1 MSGGNQMIEIVLLVL
16 GLVNLFLLLGLG
28 NEVLDIKDYLF
39 FKEVLDDEG
48 SLRDN

>member
-1 MSGGNQMIEIVLLVL
+1 MINIVLLIL

-39 FKEVLDDEG
+39 FKEVCDE
-48 SLRDN
+48 SDLRDNREL

>member
-1 MSGGNQMIEIVLLVL
+1 MINIVLLIL

-39 FKEVLDDEG
+39 FKEVLDDE
-48 SLRDN
+48 SDLRDD

>member
-1 MSGGNQMIEIVLLVL
+1 MIELVLLVL

-39 FKEVLDDEG
+39 FKEVIDDGE
-48 SLRDN
+48 SDL